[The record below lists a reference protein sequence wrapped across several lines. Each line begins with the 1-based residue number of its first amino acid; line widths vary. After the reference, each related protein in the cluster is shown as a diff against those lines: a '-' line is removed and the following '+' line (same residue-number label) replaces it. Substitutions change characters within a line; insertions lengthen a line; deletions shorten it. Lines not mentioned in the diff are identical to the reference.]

1 MMSNAQFDLMTSL
14 QYVNRD
20 QKRRLREFETGE
32 KYASMKEEHKKQ
44 LAAKDE
50 EIRRLKLELA
60 KANSA
65 ITTIRNYW
73 MQVVEDMQKE
83 QAKELLT
90 KDRRIKVLG
99 ERSLKYE
106 RQVDELKDV
115 LREMRRDLYAVKGE
129 LEEEKEKKD
138 RLVKQLKLNHENSS
152 LSSSTKPNRKKIAN
166 GRVKTG
172 RKQGAQPGHKGHRRK
187 RHEPTNR
194 IEIKPPE
201 EYETNPDYY
210 ATGKIIRKQVVN
222 LVVNVV
228 VDEYWTL
235 EFRHRPTRQLVH
247 ADFPEGVDNDV
258 NYGGSVKAFS
268 FLLNNHCFVSIDKTR
283 EFLSELTGGKIEIS
297 RGMINGLS
305 REFSRKTRKE
315 QTAAFSNLLRAPV
328 MGADF
333 TTVRVDGK
341 TAQVLVCATEDSSM
355 YYAREHKGHEGIK
368 DSPVEH
374 YLGTLLHDHDKT
386 FYSYG
391 RLHQECLAHIL
402 RYLIASIENEP
413 NRKWN
418 KQMWELIR
426 EMIHYRNALDANA
439 DADADR
445 NVVQAFENRYMEI
458 LETARREYE
467 YEPPSK
473 YNKDGYNL
481 YKRLLEY
488 KDSHLLF
495 LYDKGVP
502 TNNNQCKS
510 SSLINPQDLKK
521 AA

>member
-1 MMSNAQFDLMTSL
+1 
-14 QYVNRD
+14 
-20 QKRRLREFETGE
+20 
-32 KYASMKEEHKKQ
+32 
-44 LAAKDE
+44 
-50 EIRRLKLELA
+50 
-60 KANSA
+60 
-65 ITTIRNYW
+65 
-73 MQVVEDMQKE
+73 
-83 QAKELLT
+83 
-90 KDRRIKVLG
+90 
-99 ERSLKYE
+99 
-106 RQVDELKDV
+106 
-115 LREMRRDLYAVKGE
+115 
-129 LEEEKEKKD
+129 
-138 RLVKQLKLNHENSS
+138 
-152 LSSSTKPNRKKIAN
+152 
-166 GRVKTG
+166 
-172 RKQGAQPGHKGHRRK
+172 
-187 RHEPTNR
+187 
-194 IEIKPPE
+194 
-201 EYETNPDYY
+201 
-210 ATGKIIRKQVVN
+210 
-222 LVVNVV
+222 
-228 VDEYWTL
+228 
-235 EFRHRPTRQLVH
+235 
-247 ADFPEGVDNDV
+247 VDNDV